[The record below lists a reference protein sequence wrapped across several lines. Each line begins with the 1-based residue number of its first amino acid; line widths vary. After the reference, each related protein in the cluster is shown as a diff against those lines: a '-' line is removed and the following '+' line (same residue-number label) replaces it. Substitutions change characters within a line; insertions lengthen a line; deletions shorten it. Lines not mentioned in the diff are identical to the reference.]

1 MFLFF
6 LGKQLPP
13 STKLTKWM
21 TQSIVH
27 SYHLNIFGGR
37 CFSGLGMSELVLP
50 QRRALSF
57 HVFLSLLLFLV
68 QFLGGRDSR
77 GPYLADITLLL
88 VEVSMIS
95 LVHISRSPNFTLN
108 YSISCSKFQTNLKVL
123 WIIYQPNINFLQ
135 QVLFDSLACNI
146 ILCQIWKALWKVY
159 SQAKQSKLCLL
170 SFESFFFLKLPQFHH
185 KKISNKAV
193 FCSEIAYL
201 PTYMYT

>member
-21 TQSIVH
+21 TQSIVY

-57 HVFLSLLLFLV
+57 HVSLSLFLFLV

-88 VEVSMIS
+88 VETSTIS

-108 YSISCSKFQTNLKVL
+108 YSISCSKFQTNIKSCE
-123 WIIYQPNINFLQ
+123 
-135 QVLFDSLACNI
+135 LFTN
-146 ILCQIWKALWKVY
+146 
-159 SQAKQSKLCLL
+159 
-170 SFESFFFLKLPQFHH
+170 
-185 KKISNKAV
+185 
-193 FCSEIAYL
+193 
-201 PTYMYT
+201 PT